1 MGRLFIVGC
10 SGHGK
15 VIADIALKQ
24 NKYDELLFLDD
35 NPKSDSCLGIPVVG
49 SSTYENITSEDEII
63 VAIGN
68 SDIRQ
73 RLQEMYS
80 QKGLKIAT
88 LIHPDAVIG
97 TGVKIDV
104 GTVVM
109 AGAVINPDA
118 VIGKGVI
125 INTGATVDHDD
136 VICDYVHISVGA
148 HIAGTVTIGRRTWV
162 GIGASVSNNLSI
174 CKDCIIGAGAVV
186 VKSIKNSGN
195 YVGVPAARLA
205 SRVKK

>member
-1 MGRLFIVGC
+1 MFIVGC

-49 SSTYENITSEDEII
+49 SSTYENITLEDEII
-63 VAIGN
+63 VAVGN

-88 LIHPDAVIG
+88 LIHPNAVIG
-97 TGVKIDV
+97 TGVKIDA

-136 VICDYVHISVGA
+136 VICDYAHISVGA
-148 HIAGTVTIGRRTWV
+148 HIAGTVTIGRTAW
-162 GIGASVSNNLSI
+162 IGAGVVVSNNLHI
-174 CKDCIIGAGAVV
+174 CDNVMIGAGAAVV
-186 VKSIKNSGN
+186 RNIEEQGT
-195 YVGVPAARLA
+195 YVGVPAR
-205 SRVKK
+205 KIK

>member
-24 NKYDELLFLDD
+24 NKYEQLLFLDD
-35 NPKSDSCLGIPVVG
+35 NPKSDSCMGIPVAG
-49 SSTYENITSEDEII
+49 SSTYEDIAPEDEVI

-68 SDIRQ
+68 SKIRQ
-73 RLQEMYS
+73 QMQEQYTERR
-80 QKGLKIAT
+80 LKIAT

-97 TGVKIDV
+97 TQVEIGE
-104 GTVVM
+104 GTVIM
-109 AGAVINPDA
+109 AGTVINPNA

-136 VICDYVHISVGA
+136 VICDYAHISVGA
-148 HIAGTVTIGRRTWV
+148 HLAGTVTVGKSTW
-162 GIGASVSNNLSI
+162 
-174 CKDCIIGAGAVV
+174 IGAGAVV
-186 VKSIKNSGN
+186 SNNLHICDNVMVGAGAVVVSNIDEQGT
-195 YVGVPAARLA
+195 YVGVPARK
-205 SRVKK
+205 RK

>member
-24 NKYDELLFLDD
+24 NKYEELLFLDD
-35 NPKSDSCLGIPVVG
+35 NPKSSSCMGISVAG
-49 SSTYENITSEDEII
+49 SSTYEDIAPEDEVI

-68 SDIRQ
+68 SNIRQ
-73 RLQEMYS
+73 RLQGQYTER
-80 QKGLKIAT
+80 GLKIAT

-97 TGVKIDV
+97 TQVEIGE
-104 GTVVM
+104 GTVIM
-109 AGAVINPDA
+109 AGTVINPDA

-136 VICDYVHISVGA
+136 VICDYAHISVGA
-148 HIAGTVTIGRRTWV
+148 HLAGTVFVGKHTWIGV
-162 GIGASVSNNLSI
+162 GAVVNNNISI
-174 CKDCIIGAGAVV
+174 CSDVTIGAGAVV
-186 VKSIKNSGN
+186 VKNIDKFGT
-195 YVGVPAARLA
+195 YVGIPAR
-205 SRVKK
+205 KIK

>member
-15 VIADIALKQ
+15 VIVDIALKQ
-24 NKYDELLFLDD
+24 NKYDKLLFLDD
-35 NPKSDSCLGIPVVG
+35 NPKSDNCLGIPVAG

-68 SDIRQ
+68 PDIRQ
-73 RLQEMYS
+73 RLQETYS
-80 QKGLKIAT
+80 QKGFKIAT

-97 TGVKIDV
+97 AGVKIDE

-118 VIGKGVI
+118 VVGKGVI

-136 VICDYVHISVGA
+136 VICDYAHISVGA
-148 HIAGTVTIGRRTWV
+148 HIAGTVTMGRAAW
-162 GIGASVSNNLSI
+162 
-174 CKDCIIGAGAVV
+174 IGAGAVV
-186 VKSIKNSGN
+186 SNNLHICDNVMIGAGAAVVRNIEEQGT
-195 YVGVPAARLA
+195 YVGVPAR
-205 SRVKK
+205 KIK

>member
-1 MGRLFIVGC
+1 MRRLFIVGC

-35 NPKSDSCLGIPVVG
+35 NPKSDNCLGIPVIG
-49 SSTYENITSEDEII
+49 NSTYENITSEDEII

-68 SDIRQ
+68 PDIRQ
-73 RLQEMYS
+73 RLLETYS
-80 QKGLKIAT
+80 QKGLKVAT
-88 LIHPDAVIG
+88 LIHPHAVIG
-97 TGVKIDV
+97 TGVKIGE

-118 VIGKGVI
+118 VVGKGVI

-136 VICDYVHISVGA
+136 VICDYAHISVGA
-148 HIAGTVTIGRRTWV
+148 HIAGTVTIGKSTW
-162 GIGASVSNNLSI
+162 
-174 CKDCIIGAGAVV
+174 IGAGAVV
-186 VKSIKNSGN
+186 SNNLHICDRVMVGAGAAVVKNIKEQGT
-195 YVGVPAARLA
+195 YVGVPAR
-205 SRVKK
+205 KIK

>member
-35 NPKSDSCLGIPVVG
+35 NPKSDSCMGILVAG
-49 SSTYENITSEDEII
+49 NSTYENITSEDVII

-68 SDIRQ
+68 PDIRQ

-97 TGVKIDV
+97 TGVKIGE

-109 AGAVINPDA
+109 AGAVINSDA

-136 VICDYVHISVGA
+136 VICDYAHISVGA
-148 HIAGTVTIGRRTWV
+148 HIAGTVTIGKSTW
-162 GIGASVSNNLSI
+162 
-174 CKDCIIGAGAVV
+174 IGAGAVV
-186 VKSIKNSGN
+186 SNNLHICDNVMIGAGAAVVRNIEEQGT
-195 YVGVPAARLA
+195 YVGVPAR
-205 SRVKK
+205 KIK